1 MATNPHDIEVF
12 SLIRHYVIPATKVVT
27 RGFRVKFSGADNQ
40 VENCGAGE
48 DGFAVALQ
56 SGVAGET
63 VPCALEGHQV
73 IPVKVGTGGA
83 TRGSFA
89 RCVADGMT
97 DVALVDGTTVRNI
110 PGKFL
115 QTGVAGDEVG
125 LLTGVSTPFST
136 T

>member
-1 MATNPHDIEVF
+1 MATNAHDIEIY
-12 SLIRHYVIPATKVVT
+12 SLIRPYLIPATKAVT
-27 RGFRVKFSGADNQ
+27 KGFRVKFSGADNQ

-48 DGFAVALQ
+48 DGFAIALA
-56 SGVAGET
+56 SGVAGDT
-63 VPCALEGHQV
+63 VICALEGHQV

-83 TRGSFA
+83 TRGAFA

-97 DVALVDGTTVRNI
+97 DVTIADGTTPRNI

-125 LLTGVSTPFST
+125 LLVGVSTPFST